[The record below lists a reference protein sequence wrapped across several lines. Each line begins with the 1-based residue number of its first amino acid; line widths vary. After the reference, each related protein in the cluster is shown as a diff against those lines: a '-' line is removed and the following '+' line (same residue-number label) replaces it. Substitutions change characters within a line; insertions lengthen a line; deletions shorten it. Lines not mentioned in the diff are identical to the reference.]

1 MFVFEELTRSFEGRQ
16 VLATL
21 AAAGVA
27 IAVLR
32 YGLGDLQEF
41 RAGPPS
47 DQPLFQL
54 PHHFLMGA
62 ALGLIGAAYSAL
74 TIVLLQAGDSLRQI
88 PSVLRAGFVGLVV
101 GALGWFGPPLIGG
114 GESVATVILSSN
126 PASAALVVLLIVRF
140 FVGPFSYAAGTPGG
154 VFAPLLAM
162 GATFGAL
169 FAQFANIF
177 QPAWDLSP
185 TTFAVVGMA
194 AMFTAVV
201 RAP

>member
-1 MFVFEELTRSFEGRQ
+1 M
-16 VLATL
+16 
-21 AAAGVA
+21 
-27 IAVLR
+27 
-32 YGLGDLQEF
+32 
-41 RAGPPS
+41 
-47 DQPLFQL
+47 
-54 PHHFLMGA
+54 
-62 ALGLIGAAYSAL
+62 
-74 TIVLLQAGDSLRQI
+74 
-88 PSVLRAGFVGLVV
+88 
-101 GALGWFGPPLIGG
+101 
-114 GESVATVILSSN
+114 
-126 PASAALVVLLIVRF
+126 LLIVRF

-201 RAP
+201 RAPLTGATLTIEMTGRADCALAMLVACLAAAAFATAVGSEPIYDTLRKRMLAADRAQEEHRQSDPDRSRRRAWTSA